1 MLPEWLTEFIG
12 RGGFVLYGVLLA
24 ALLLWSLILERL
36 WFFYRDQPRL
46 MRLLEQ
52 RWQQRGEHQSWQA
65 RRIRQYWLSEFRAQG
80 ERWLSLIAV
89 LIAVC
94 PLLGLLGT
102 VTGMISV
109 FDVLAVTGTGN
120 ARAMASGISQATLPT
135 MAGLVVALSGLYFKS
150 RFSRLSTR
158 NERHLNERL
167 SSHQGL
173 ELRSGNHG

>member
-46 MRLLEQ
+46 MQQLEQ

-102 VTGMISV
+102 VSGMIE
-109 FDVLAVTGTGN
+109 T
-120 ARAMASGISQATLPT
+120 
-135 MAGLVVALSGLYFKS
+135 FKMMYIYYQFTS
-150 RFSRLSTR
+150 F
-158 NERHLNERL
+158 N
-167 SSHQGL
+167 
-173 ELRSGNHG
+173 